1 MISYLRMGF
10 SKNHGAFCDAF
21 HFILSVNNWAK
32 KNSCF
37 GSTHS
42 TFPFV
47 VGSSSWE
54 KSTGTH
60 VQHPSTSTSL
70 ILKMD
75 QSGINFKDQDSSSTH
90 STSQTLSGVNSMKE
104 DNPCVQGIDSK
115 QSGHILFHSEPYIGS
130 LLIHHPQVLGITP
143 NRVPLPLDLTENEPI
158 YVNAKQ
164 YRAIL
169 RRRQFHAKLEAQN
182 KLIKVH
188 KPYLHESQHVH
199 ALKKAR
205 GSGGRFL
212 NKKKVKDS
220 KPNTLNHR
228 VNASDVVVENTVHE
242 PNNYRDGAFITSCS
256 EVTKTSNSGDKFP
269 RQDFRFSSYPSH
281 IGGTM

>member
-1 MISYLRMGF
+1 M
-10 SKNHGAFCDAF
+10 
-21 HFILSVNNWAK
+21 
-32 KNSCF
+32 
-37 GSTHS
+37 
-42 TFPFV
+42 
-47 VGSSSWE
+47 
-54 KSTGTH
+54 
-60 VQHPSTSTSL
+60 
-70 ILKMD
+70 
-75 QSGINFKDQDSSSTH
+75 
-90 STSQTLSGVNSMKE
+90 
-104 DNPCVQGIDSK
+104 
-115 QSGHILFHSEPYIGS
+115 
-130 LLIHHPQVLGITP
+130 LGITP

-169 RRRQFHAKLEAQN
+169 RRRQFRAKLEAQN

-188 KPYLHESQHVH
+188 KVYEGLKLICTFFYWFSLRKAFMKYMQPYLHESQHVH

-205 GSGGRFL
+205 GSGGCFL

-228 VNASDVVVENTVHE
+228 VNASDVAVENTVHE
-242 PNNYRDGAFITSCS
+242 TNNYRDGASITSCS

-269 RQDFRFSSYPSH
+269 RQDFRFSGYPSH